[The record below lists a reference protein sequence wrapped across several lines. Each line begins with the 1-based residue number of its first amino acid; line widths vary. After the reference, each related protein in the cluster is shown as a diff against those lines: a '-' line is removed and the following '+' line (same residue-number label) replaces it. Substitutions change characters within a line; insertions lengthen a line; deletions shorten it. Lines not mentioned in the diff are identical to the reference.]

1 MAAAVIALTALGMVL
16 VVVGLDRSPR
26 PSLPSAAAGGPAS
39 VAPAVVD
46 EAPATERSRRPVTKG
61 GASEFGR
68 VLPASPPTRLTIP
81 GIGVDSGDIVH
92 LGLQDDG
99 SIEVP
104 KDAAS
109 PGWFAP
115 GPAPGQLGP
124 AVIAGHVDSK
134 TGPGVFYR
142 LGEVRRGDRVK
153 VTREDGTV
161 ATFVVDR
168 VATVEKDSFPT
179 RLVYGPTTRA
189 ELRLITCSG
198 EYDDEAGYLSNTIVF
213 AHLV

>member
-1 MAAAVIALTALGMVL
+1 MAAAVIALTVLGVVL
-16 VVVGLDRSPR
+16 VVVGLDRSR
-26 PSLPSAAAGGPAS
+26 PLPSAAAGGSTS
-39 VAPAVVD
+39 VAPAVAD
-46 EAPATERSRRPVTKG
+46 EAPATNTAKRPVAKG
-61 GASEFGR
+61 GGSEFGPQ
-68 VLPASPPTRLTIP
+68 LPASPPVRLAIP
-81 GIGVDSGDIVH
+81 GIGVDSSDIVQ

-104 KDAAS
+104 EDAAS

-124 AVIAGHVDSK
+124 AVIAGHVDSR

-142 LGEVRRGDRVK
+142 LGELRRDDRVE

-161 ATFVVDR
+161 ARFVVYR
-168 VATVEKDSFPT
+168 VLTVEKDSFPT
-179 RLVYGPTTRA
+179 RLVYGPTTRS

-198 EYDDEAGYLSNTIVF
+198 EYDDQAGYLSNTIVF